1 MGNQLEGFTLHN
13 MRLHTQNRVMV
24 PYLRPEVLNGT
35 GECLAVETI
44 RGVAYQTHT
53 SVGAS

>member
-13 MRLHTQNRVMV
+13 MRLHTQNGVMV